1 MDTKINR
8 TFASNIS
15 NSIYLFINFLVL
27 HLVKLKYF
35 DIQPRAGAICHMS
48 NQ

>member
-15 NSIYLFINFLVL
+15 NSIYLFINFVELN
-27 HLVKLKYF
+27 YF
-35 DIQPRAGAICHMS
+35 DIQPRTGAICHMS